1 MEEIASLRARL
12 KKLDVAK
19 TKSDSLDQDLSEN
32 AARRDAILQCSL
44 DCIITIDSDGL
55 IMEFNP
61 AAEETFGYTRDEVL
75 GKEMANLI
83 VPPSLQAAHHQ
94 GLKHYLASGEG
105 PVLNQRIEIT
115 AVRSNGEEFPV
126 ELAITPFQFRNEP
139 AFTGFIRDI
148 TERKRAEA
156 TLRETERQ
164 LREAHKMEAVGKLAG
179 GIAHDFNNLLTV
191 VIGSSELLE
200 STNDTAAINRLAEN
214 IQEAAQRAARLTNQ
228 LLTFSRKQVTD
239 PVAVDLNNLVS
250 NAEETLRRLIPAE
263 IELQLDLEPNLKAIL
278 GDFTQVDQ
286 VIMNLI
292 VNSGKAIEGAGQI
305 RVVTRGVE
313 LTSDDVLNRD
323 MAPGDY
329 TLLEVHDT
337 GIGMTKEVQSRIFEP
352 FFTTADVGDG
362 TGLGLAT
369 VYGIVLECGGVMNV
383 ESDVGHGTSFSIYFP
398 ALDSPTAGLEQP
410 QLKPPLSDGGGE
422 TVLVVEDEDSVRALV
437 LRILQNEGYNVLEAR
452 DGPQAISISDQTHK
466 GPIDML
472 ISDILMPNTDGR
484 DLAHQLLR
492 SRPDLKVLLMSGF
505 AETISTEGRPH
516 DQSFRFLGKPFV
528 PSELKTLVRNILDD

>member
-12 KKLDVAK
+12 KKLDVAN

-126 ELAITPFQFRNEP
+126 ELAITPFQFRDEQ

-200 STNDTAAINRLAEN
+200 STNDTAAINRLAED

-228 LLTFSRKQVTD
+228 LLTFSRKQVTE

-278 GDFTQVDQ
+278 GDLTQVDQ

-337 GIGMTKEVQSRIFEP
+337 GKGMTKEVQSRIFEP

-369 VYGIVLECGGVMNV
+369 VYGIVLECGGFMNV
-383 ESDVGHGTSFSIYFP
+383 ESDVGHGTSFTIYFP

-410 QLKPPLSDGGGE
+410 QFKPSLSDGGGE

-437 LRILQNEGYNVLEAR
+437 LRILKTEGYNVLEAS
-452 DGPQAISISDQTHK
+452 DGPQAISISDQMHK

-492 SRPDLKVLLMSGF
+492 SRPGLKVLLMSGF
-505 AETISTEGRPH
+505 AESISTEGRPH

>member
-12 KKLDVAK
+12 KKLDVAN

-126 ELAITPFQFRNEP
+126 ELAITPFQFRGEP

-200 STNDTAAINRLAEN
+200 STNDTAAINRLAED

-337 GIGMTKEVQSRIFEP
+337 GKGMTKEVQSRIFEP

-369 VYGIVLECGGVMNV
+369 VYGIVLECGGFMNV

-410 QLKPPLSDGGGE
+410 QLKPPLSGGGGE

-437 LRILQNEGYNVLEAR
+437 LRILKTEGYNVLEAS

-505 AETISTEGRPH
+505 AESISTEGRPH
-516 DQSFRFLGKPFV
+516 DQSFRFLAKPFV